1 MPSTLFAQPSG
12 AHRNRT
18 PFGTVS
24 LSVAVHVAA
33 IAAIVTLQLT
43 TGLGGPQVI
52 SHLRAFAAPADPP
65 IPEPPAPIRPASAAP
80 RDVNPTAPPIEAPS
94 SIAPEPAE
102 LPVVA
107 GPGVPANWLGG
118 PTTTL
123 SAPPAVPTPTPA
135 PRVDKPT
142 GPVPVG
148 GAIRPPERVTY
159 VAPKYPDVARLARV
173 EGQVVL
179 EATIDEWGAVTNIV
193 VRRSVPLLDRAAID
207 AVSKWR
213 YAPTRLNNQPI
224 AVVMMVT
231 VTFRLQQ

>member
-1 MPSTLFAQPSG
+1 MPSTLFAQSGG
-12 AHRNRT
+12 AHRNRK
-18 PFGTVS
+18 PLGTVS
-24 LSVAVHVAA
+24 FSVALHVAA
-33 IAAIVTLQLT
+33 IAAFVTLQLT

-52 SHLRAFAAPADPP
+52 SHLRAFAAPDPP
-65 IPEPPAPIRPASAAP
+65 IPEAPPPVRPVSVASP
-80 RDVNPTAPPIEAPS
+80 VVNPSAPPIEAPS
-94 SIAPEPAE
+94 TIAAEPAA
-102 LPVVA
+102 LPVA
-107 GPGVPANWLGG
+107 GVPDNWLAGS
-118 PTTTL
+118 PTAL
-123 SAPPAVPTPTPA
+123 SAPPRPQPTPA
-135 PRVDKPT
+135 PRVDKPS

-159 VAPKYPDVARLARV
+159 VAPKYPDVARVARV

-207 AVSKWR
+207 AVSKWH
-213 YAPTRLNNQPI
+213 YAPTRLNDQPI